1 MKAPKIRFKGENSNY
16 IFWKFEILFSYAS
29 EWWTPDTNNKNF
41 YLNWDI
47 PFVKIEDTENKYIK
61 NTKSF
66 ITKEW
71 LKHSSAWLIPSN
83 NIIFTNGA
91 TVWNVAINKI
101 PVATKQGI
109 LWIIPNKNIDKEYMY
124 YLLSNT
130 HFQNEVKNRTA
141 KWTFET
147 IILRNL
153 KEIPISLPSLPEQEK
168 IWVLFEQLDSHISK
182 NQQKLEKLKN
192 MKLSFLQKLF
202 PKDWSALPEL
212 RFKGFEGAWEERKLG
227 EISNRI
233 TRKNENLETLL
244 PLTISAQFGL
254 VDQITFFNN
263 RIASSNIKW
272 YYLIKKWEFA
282 YNKSYSAWYPRWVIK
297 QLKDYNMWALSTLY
311 IIFSINSLKTNH
323 KYILYFYET
332 NLWHKDIAEK
342 AAEWAR
348 NHWLLNIAVND
359 FFDTNLSLPSLPE
372 QEKIWA
378 FFEKLDTQITQQTQ
392 KLEKLKNLKQS
403 LLEKMFI

>member
-1 MKAPKIRFKGENSNY
+1 MKVPKIRFKGENSNY

-168 IWVLFEQLDSHISK
+168 IWSLFEQLDSHISK

-192 MKLSFLQKLF
+192 MKQSFLQKLF
-202 PKDWSALPEL
+202 SKDWSAFPEL
-212 RFKGFEGAWEERKLG
+212 RFKGFEEAWEERKLG
-227 EISNRI
+227 ENVEEINRKDEKSTANI
-233 TRKNENLETLL
+233 MM
-244 PLTISAQFGL
+244 ISANEWFINQSIRYSYDNFWKSLTKYTILRKGELGYNHWASKIRPYGSCFVLKQDEARVPFVYHCFKVKNNNPYFFELTLNSKQVEKKLKKIISSWARMDGL
-254 VDQITFFNN
+254 L
-263 RIASSNIKW
+263 NI
-272 YYLIKKWEFA
+272 
-282 YNKSYSAWYPRWVIK
+282 SYSAYVDINIVI
-297 QLKDYNMWALSTLY
+297 
-311 IIFSINSLKTNH
+311 
-323 KYILYFYET
+323 
-332 NLWHKDIAEK
+332 
-342 AAEWAR
+342 
-348 NHWLLNIAVND
+348 
-359 FFDTNLSLPSLPE
+359 PSLPE

-392 KLEKLKNLKQS
+392 KIQKLQNLKQS

>member
-1 MKAPKIRFKGENSNY
+1 MKVPKIRFKGENSNC

-153 KEIPISLPSLPEQEK
+153 KEIPISLPSLSEQEK
-168 IWVLFEQLDSHISK
+168 IWSLFEQLDSHISK

-192 MKLSFLQKLF
+192 MKQSFLQKLF
-202 PKDWSALPEL
+202 PKNWSALPEL
-212 RFKGFEGAWEERKLG
+212 RFKGFEEAWEEKKLG
-227 EISNRI
+227 ESLMSIQTWTNLLWWNDEKWTPLLKMWNIQRWFFDLSKLEYIAPQLQVEQENIAYYWDFFFNTRNTLELVGKWATRMWENGKFAFNSNIARFKL
-233 TRKNENLETLL
+233 KNINTIFFNYLYNTNEIKKQ
-244 PLTISAQFGL
+244 ISARAMWTTS
-254 VDQITFFNN
+254 VAAI
-263 RIASSNIKW
+263 
-272 YYLIKKWEFA
+272 
-282 YNKSYSAWYPRWVIK
+282 YP
-297 QLKDYNMWALSTLY
+297 
-311 IIFSINSLKTNH
+311 
-323 KYILYFYET
+323 T
-332 NLWHKDIAEK
+332 NLYTVEYKI
-342 AAEWAR
+342 
-348 NHWLLNIAVND
+348 
-359 FFDTNLSLPSLPE
+359 PSLPE

-392 KLEKLKNLKQS
+392 KIQKLQNLKQS